1 RAVTPSS
8 GRPDSAA
15 RALRT
20 ATRARPASIA
30 SPCGTSLGTRASQGR
45 STMGASVPSMSK
57 ASSVL
62 RVTNARM
69 RASPAVDNAYL
80 NSSSFHLD
88 VSGTLMC
95 IDPFGDALAL
105 AQARRIEQHR
115 SRPAVDIGFLD
126 EPAHAAHAYALLV
139 RGHGERTEDGMRAL
153 LAVVR
158 VDQQRVVKLA
168 RGSRELRQ
176 HQHTLL
182 VVARGDELLGHQ
194 VHAVVQAGDHADV
207 RRAVVLVD
215 DRRLMVLDLE
225 PDRLPASAPEA
236 RIDAAGERAHPAFE
250 VL

>member
-1 RAVTPSS
+1 MNPSIGRASS
-8 GRPDSAA
+8 TARPVM
-15 RALRT
+15 T
-20 ATRARPASIA
+20 ATLARPASVA
-30 SPCGTSLGTRASQGR
+30 SPCCTPLGTRASQGR
-45 STMGASVPSMSK
+45 STIGASVPSMSK

-62 RVTNARM
+62 PAPTPRM

-126 EPAHAAHAYALLV
+126 EPAHAAHAYTLLV
-139 RGHGERTEDGMRAL
+139 GGHGERTEDGMRAL

-194 VHAVVQAGDHADV
+194 VHAIVQAGDHADV

-215 DRRLMVLDLE
+215 DMRLVVLD
-225 PDRLPASAPEA
+225 
-236 RIDAAGERAHPAFE
+236 
-250 VL
+250 